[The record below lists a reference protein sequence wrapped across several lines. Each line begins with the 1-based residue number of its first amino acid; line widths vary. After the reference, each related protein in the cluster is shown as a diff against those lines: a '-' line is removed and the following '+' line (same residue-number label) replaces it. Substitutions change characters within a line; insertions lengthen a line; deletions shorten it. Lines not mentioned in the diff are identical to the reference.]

1 MRIRVLMAYGKVNRL
16 VLLFGVDLF
25 LLVLVI
31 YEYKGVLV
39 NFIDS
44 WYLLNEES
52 SQFGSYIEI

>member
-1 MRIRVLMAYGKVNRL
+1 MAYGKVNRL

-44 WYLLNEES
+44 
-52 SQFGSYIEI
+52 

>member
-1 MRIRVLMAYGKVNRL
+1 MAYGKVNGL